1 MGSSCLRLGTVPFIN
16 ARPLTFS
23 LENNENIQIV
33 SFPPSELSSLLKD
46 NKLDGALVS
55 SFSLFRLK
63 NSRYVPKIGIVSNGP
78 VESIRLYCRK
88 PADTLQVVGLD
99 SWSLS
104 ASNMLRVLLKHR
116 WGVEPKF
123 VPVNPKIPPKE
134 DNQLDAFLLIGDN
147 ALREPPGDFYV
158 VDLGDE
164 WTAFTKLPFV
174 YAVWVFPEGKGNSDI
189 ACELI
194 KSKEE
199 GIKNLDKITSVL
211 ASENLFIKEG
221 DIRNYLTNCILY
233 DVGEKEE
240 EGLNLYYD
248 YLQKD
253 GLVEK
258 GWIARKLP
266 VPDIRFHKEGAE
278 NQKEDLE
285 IFNSS
290 NSQEDEQLC
299 FKSIADVSSMI
310 REKKISPLDLTQSF
324 LKQIE
329 KINSKLN
336 VYVTVTEEEALKKA
350 TKAEKEINRG
360 NYRGP
365 LHGIPFAAKDI
376 INTEKILT
384 TNGSNFFKDHYP
396 DKDAFVISS
405 LYDAGAVLLGK
416 VNTHEFAGGSTTINP
431 FYGTTKNPWN
441 TERIVG
447 GSSGG
452 SAAAVASYLTT
463 FSLGTDT
470 GGSIRTPAG
479 FCGVVGLKPTHGR
492 VSLSGVCPNVLS
504 FDHVG
509 PMARSTEDIA
519 IILESMAGYDFQD
532 SKSKDI
538 PVPEYSSTID
548 QGIKDKRIVICP
560 DFYNHS
566 DVDSAVREN
575 FESACLVFESLGAI
589 VEEIPFPHFEK
600 VMNIFPK
607 IAGPE
612 FSEFHR
618 SFFEKNPKSYGEDIL
633 KRLDW
638 SFEISM
644 DEYVRGLRERE
655 IFQREME
662 EFFKTFDAL
671 ISPALPCV
679 APTIEGLKANIDKKE
694 IVYDYLHRPFLTPHN
709 VTGFPALVSPTG
721 FDQIGMPTSIQIV
734 SGPWK
739 EESLFQIA
747 HAFEKESSSYRNV
760 IPEIILRENG

>member
-23 LENNENIQIV
+23 LEKNEDIQIV
-33 SFPPSELSSLLKD
+33 SFPPSELSSLLKN

-55 SFSLFRLK
+55 SFSMFGLN
-63 NSRYVPKIGIVSNGP
+63 NSRYVPKVGIVSNGP

-88 PADTLQVVGLD
+88 PADTLRVVGLD

-123 VPVNPKIPPKE
+123 VPVNPEIPPKE
-134 DNQLDAFLLIGDN
+134 DNELDAFLLIGDN
-147 ALREPPGDFYV
+147 ALKEPPGDFYV

-174 YAVWVFPEGKGNSDI
+174 YAVWVFPEGKGNSGI

-194 KSKEE
+194 RSKEE
-199 GIKNLDKITSVL
+199 GIKRLDEIIAVL
-211 ASENLFIKEG
+211 SQENSFIQEEEL
-221 DIRNYLTNCILY
+221 RNYLTNCILY
-233 DVGEKEE
+233 DLGEKEE
-240 EGLNLYYD
+240 EGLNLYYE

-258 GWIARKLP
+258 GWIPRKFP
-266 VPDIRFHKEGAE
+266 VSELLFNETENEKKDREFFH
-278 NQKEDLE
+278 
-285 IFNSS
+285 SS
-290 NSQEDEQLC
+290 NAQADEQLC
-299 FKSIADVSSMI
+299 MKSIANLSSLI
-310 REKKISPLDLTQSF
+310 REKRISPLDLTHSF

-329 KINSKLN
+329 KMNSVLN
-336 VYVTVTEEEALKKA
+336 VYVTVTAEEALKNA
-350 TKAEKEINRG
+350 EKAESEINSG
-360 NYRGP
+360 NFRGP
-365 LHGIPFAAKDI
+365 LQGIPFAAKDI
-376 INTEKILT
+376 INTKNILT
-384 TNGSNFFKDHYP
+384 TNGSSFYKDHIP
-396 DKDAFVISS
+396 IEDASVIGS
-405 LYDAGAVLLGK
+405 LYDAGAILLGK

-441 TERIVG
+441 IERIVG

-452 SAAAVASYLTT
+452 SAAAVASFMTA

-519 IILESMAGYDFQD
+519 IILESIAGYDSQD

-538 PVPEYSSTID
+538 SVPKYFSTID
-548 QGIKDKRIVICP
+548 QGIKGKRVVICP
-560 DFYNHS
+560 DFYGRS
-566 DVDSAVREN
+566 TVDSSIRKN
-575 FESACLVFESLGAI
+575 FESACLVFESLGGI
-589 VEEIPFPHFEK
+589 VEEIPFPHFQK
-600 VMNIFPK
+600 IMDIFPR

-612 FSEFHR
+612 FFEFHR
-618 SFFEKNPKSYGEDIL
+618 PFFDKDPKGYGEDIL

-638 SFEISM
+638 SMKITM
-644 DEYVRGLRERE
+644 DEYVTGMRERK
-655 IFQREME
+655 ILQREME
-662 EFFKTFDAL
+662 DFFTTFDVL
-671 ISPALPCV
+671 VSPALPCV
-679 APTIEGLKANIDKKE
+679 APTIDGLIANIDNDE
-694 IVYDYLHRPFLTPHN
+694 IIYDYSHRPFLTPHN
-709 VTGFPALVSPTG
+709 VTGFPALVTPMG
-721 FDQIGMPTSIQIV
+721 FDQSGMPTSLQFV
-734 SGPWK
+734 SGPWQ
-739 EESLFQIA
+739 EENLFQVA
-747 HAFEKESSSYRNV
+747 HAFERETLAYRNNV
-760 IPEIILRENG
+760 PEIVLGENG

>member
-1 MGSSCLRLGTVPFIN
+1 MGSSCLKLGTVPFIN
-16 ARPLTFS
+16 ARPLTYS
-23 LENNENIQIV
+23 LENNEKIQIV
-33 SFPPSELSSLLKD
+33 SFPPSELATLLKD

-55 SFSLFRLK
+55 SFSMFGLK
-63 NSRYVPKIGIVSNGP
+63 NSRFVPKIGIVSNGP

-123 VPVNPKIPPKE
+123 VSVNPKIPPKE
-134 DNQLDAFLLIGDN
+134 DKELDAFLLIGDN

-164 WTAFTKLPFV
+164 WTAFTNLPFV
-174 YAVWVFPEGKGNSDI
+174 YAVWVFPEGKGNSGI
-189 ACELI
+189 ASELI

-199 GIKNLDKITSVL
+199 GIKNLDEIISVL
-211 ASENLFIKEG
+211 ARENSFIKEEE
-221 DIRNYLTNCILY
+221 IHNYLTNCILY

-248 YLQKD
+248 FLQKD
-253 GLVEK
+253 GFVKK
-258 GWIARKLP
+258 GWIARKLH
-266 VPDIRFHKEGAE
+266 VPEIRIHKEVAE
-278 NQKEDLE
+278 NQSGDSK
-285 IFNSS
+285 FCNSS
-290 NSQEDEQLC
+290 NSQEDGQLC
-299 FKSIADVSSMI
+299 FKSIADLSSLI
-310 REKKISPLDLTQSF
+310 RENEISPLDLTQSF
-324 LKQIE
+324 LTQIE
-329 KINSKLN
+329 KIDNKLN
-336 VYVTVTEEEALKKA
+336 IYVTVTAKEALKKA
-350 TKAEKEINRG
+350 KKAEKEISSGNLRG
-360 NYRGP
+360 S

-376 INTEKILT
+376 INTKDILT
-384 TNGSNFFKDHYP
+384 TNGSNFHKDHYP
-396 DKDAFVISS
+396 DKDAFVITS
-405 LYDAGAVLLGK
+405 LYDAGAVMLGK

-452 SAAAVASYLTT
+452 SAAAVASYLTA
-463 FSLGTDT
+463 FSLGSDT

-519 IILESMAGYDFQD
+519 IILESMAGYDSED
-532 SKSKDI
+532 SKSRDI
-538 PVPEYSSTID
+538 PVPKYSLTID
-548 QGIKDKRIVICP
+548 QGIKGKRIVICP
-560 DFYNHS
+560 DFYNHC
-566 DVDSAVREN
+566 DVDSSIREN
-575 FESACLVFESLGAI
+575 FQSACLVFESLGGI
-589 VEEIPFPHFEK
+589 VEEIPFPHFDK

-607 IAGPE
+607 IAGAE

-618 SFFEKNPKSYGEDIL
+618 SFFEKNPKGYGEDIL

-638 SFEISM
+638 SFKIST
-644 DEYVRGLRERE
+644 DEYVSGLRERE
-655 IFQREME
+655 ILQREME
-662 EFFKTFDAL
+662 DFFKTFDAL

-679 APTIEGLKANIDKKE
+679 APKIEGLKANIDKE
-694 IVYDYLHRPFLTPHN
+694 EFVYNYLHRPFLTPHN
-709 VTGFPALVSPTG
+709 VTGFPALVTPMG
-721 FDQIGMPTSIQIV
+721 FDQIGMPTSMQIV

-739 EESLFQIA
+739 EENLFQIA
-747 HAFEKESSSYRNV
+747 HAFEKENTSYRNQ
-760 IPEIILRENG
+760 IPEIILRDNG

>member
-23 LENNENIQIV
+23 LENNENIEIV
-33 SFPPSELSSLLKD
+33 SFPPSELSSLL
-46 NKLDGALVS
+46 NKNELDGALVS

-63 NSRYVPKIGIVSNGP
+63 NSRFVPKIGIVSNGP

-99 SWSLS
+99 TWSLS

-123 VPVNPKIPPKE
+123 VPVNPEIPPKE
-134 DNQLDAFLLIGDN
+134 DKELDAFLLIGDN
-147 ALREPPGDFYV
+147 ALREPPGDCYV

-199 GIKNLDKITSVL
+199 GMKKLEDIISVL
-211 ASENLFIKEG
+211 SKENSYIEQEE
-221 DIRNYLTNCILY
+221 IRNYLTNCILY
-233 DVGEKEE
+233 DLGEKEE

-248 YLQKD
+248 FLQKD

-258 GWIARKLP
+258 GWIARKFSIP
-266 VPDIRFHKEGAE
+266 EIRSYKEVIQNEGKDSGFHY
-278 NQKEDLE
+278 
-285 IFNSS
+285 S

-299 FKSIADVSSMI
+299 FKSVSDLSSLI
-310 REKKISPLDLTQSF
+310 REKKISPLDITHSFLTQI
-324 LKQIE
+324 K
-329 KINSKLN
+329 KIDSKLN
-336 VYVTVTEEEALKKA
+336 VYVTVTEKEVLKKA
-350 TKAEKEINRG
+350 KKAEEEISSG

-384 TNGSNFFKDHYP
+384 TNGSNFYKDYFP
-396 DKDAFVISS
+396 DKDAHVISS
-405 LYDAGAVLLGK
+405 LYNSGAILLGK
-416 VNTHEFAGGSTTINP
+416 VNTHEFAGGTTTINP

-441 TERIVG
+441 LERIVG

-463 FSLGTDT
+463 FALGTDT

-492 VSLSGVCPNVLS
+492 VSLTGVCPNVLS

-509 PMARSTEDIA
+509 PMARSSQDIA
-519 IILESMAGYDFQD
+519 MILESIAGYDAQD
-532 SKSKDI
+532 SKSKNI
-538 PVPEYSSTID
+538 SVPDYSSTID
-548 QGIKDKRIVICP
+548 KGVKGKRIVICP

-566 DVDSAVREN
+566 DVDSSIREN
-575 FESACLVFESLGAI
+575 FENACLIFETLGAI
-589 VEEIPFPHFEK
+589 VEEIAFPHFEK
-600 VMNIFPK
+600 IMNIFPK

-618 SFFEKNPKSYGEDIL
+618 PFFEKDPKGYGEDIL

-638 SFEISM
+638 SLKITT
-644 DEYVRGLRERE
+644 DEYVTGMRERK
-655 IFQREME
+655 ILQREME
-662 EFFKTFDAL
+662 TFFETFDVL

-679 APTIEGLKANIDKKE
+679 APTIEGLKTKIDNDE
-694 IVYDYLHRPFLTPHN
+694 VIYDYLHRPFLTPHN
-709 VTGFPALVSPTG
+709 VTGFPALVTPMG
-721 FDQIGMPTSIQIV
+721 FDQINMPTSMQIV

-739 EESLFQIA
+739 EMNLLQTA
-747 HAFEKESSSYRNV
+747 YAFEKETTSYRNN
-760 IPEIILRENG
+760 IPKIILEENG